1 MKDVIVELHDVFC
14 VHRTGQGDAAA
25 LQGAEL
31 YASSGEVLC
40 VLGPSGAGKSTL
52 LRVIAGLQT
61 PSAGTVR
68 VIGRDIG
75 RQGERAR
82 AAFRYRHL
90 GLLGQSSDSLLPP
103 DVPVALAVELPLILR
118 GELDRRGRAAR
129 ATELLETVGM
139 RDRAR
144 ALPHELSGGERQRV
158 ALCAAIAHRPSLL
171 LADEPTGELDQLNAD
186 MILQLIAELAAT
198 NSMTV
203 IIATHDQATAKC
215 AARTVTISG
224 GRLAEET
231 RAGERKLI
239 VGESGW
245 MRLPASLREHA
256 GIGDRAR
263 TETVRGG
270 VLVRS
275 AGDGVVRPAPAPVML
290 GVSGGLAP
298 ARVELRS
305 VGFGYGRQ
313 RRVFDGLSHDFD
325 RGRMTVIRGRSGSG
339 KSTLL
344 RLVAGL
350 DQPDAGEL
358 TIDGRR
364 LAELDREQL
373 AGLRR
378 DRIGYMPQ
386 EPAAVGLLSAVENI
400 VLALQIRGV
409 GVDDAGRRA
418 TGLLAALG
426 ISQRARQYVS
436 RLSAGETQRVALARA
451 LAGSGGLLV
460 LDEPTSRL
468 DEANARLVAAV
479 LARARQE
486 GQTIICASH
495 DSLLISEADE
505 VLALD

>member
-1 MKDVIVELHDVFC
+1 MTDVIVELHDVFC

-68 VIGRDIG
+68 VMGQDIG

-90 GLLGQSSDSLLPP
+90 GLLDQSSDTMLPP
-103 DVPVALAVELPLILR
+103 DLPVAQAIELPLILR
-118 GELDRRGRAAR
+118 GQLGRRARAAR
-129 ATELLETVGM
+129 ASELLETVGL
-139 RDRAR
+139 RDRDQ

-158 ALCAAIAHRPSLL
+158 ALCAAIAHRPTLL
-171 LADEPTGELDQLNAD
+171 LADEPTGELDQLNAE
-186 MILQLIAELAAT
+186 MILELIGRLAAT
-198 NSMTV
+198 TSMTV
-203 IIATHDQATAKC
+203 IIATHDQATASR

-231 RAGERKLI
+231 KRGERMMV

-245 MRLPASLREHA
+245 MRLPTTLRDDA

-263 TETVRGG
+263 AEAVTGG
-270 VLVRS
+270 VLVRPG
-275 AGDGVVRPAPAPVML
+275 GDPAPRPAGAPVML
-290 GVSGGLAP
+290 GSYGEVSP
-298 ARVELRS
+298 ARVDLHA

-313 RRVFDGLSHDFD
+313 RRVFDGLSHEFE
-325 RGRMTVIRGRSGSG
+325 RGHMTVISGRSGTG

-344 RLVAGL
+344 RLIAGL

-358 TIDGRR
+358 LIDGHP
-364 LAELDREQL
+364 LAQLDREQL
-373 AGLRR
+373 AALRR

-386 EPAAVGLLSAVENI
+386 EPVAVALLSATENV
-400 VLALQIRGV
+400 VLSLQVRGV
-409 GVDDAGRRA
+409 GVDEAAGRA
-418 TGLLAALG
+418 TGLLAALAL
-426 ISQRARQYVS
+426 SQRARQFVS

-451 LAGSGGLLV
+451 LAGGGGLLV

-479 LARARQE
+479 LARSRQE
-486 GQTIICASH
+486 GQTIICATH
-495 DSLLISEADE
+495 DPLLVSQADD